1 MGVSTLKPKIVIGF
15 LIYGVIVGLLSA
27 WWRHF
32 SDNIFL
38 LNIPGVL
45 LGHEVYEL
53 SIYWLGDPGS
63 PQAHY
68 TIPGILRIPQVYIP
82 VSMLFWGMIGLAIQM
97 AINRFKE

>member
-1 MGVSTLKPKIVIGF
+1 MGVSTLKAKIVIGF

-27 WWRHF
+27 WWWRF

-45 LGHEVYEL
+45 LGHKVYEL
-53 SIYWLGDPGS
+53 SIYCLGDPGS

-68 TIPGILRIPQVYIP
+68 TIPWILRIPQVYIP